1 MVNNNR
7 QRLLVDTDAYCK
19 LGVAGLF
26 DDAITALG
34 VQVAECGRLAA
45 LPYMLRR
52 GSLRRIFGD
61 DASET
66 LLRPAAE
73 MPLAIQP
80 GDGWLDPL
88 TAVDSID
95 PGEAQLLAASAEY
108 GLLLLTG
115 DKRALRAVKDIPFYA
130 EALDGNGSLFW
141 KQSWLN
147 FAYRLGVD
155 AIRSRILPLMERDI
169 AINICFSASN
179 SSPVAGLL
187 SYYEN
192 LAVNVEPLNLWR
204 PSCPGRK
211 MRFGPRHYVPVL
223 KVKRGEKKALASIAP
238 MLRQHVFPLLEI
250 VERKTAE
257 STIDK
262 HLSKGFKDLASSLRG
277 YARCL
282 ARCSRDRG

>member
-66 LLRPAAE
+66 LLRPAGE

-95 PGEAQLLAASAEY
+95 PGEAQLLAASAEH
-108 GLLLLTG
+108 GLLLLIG
-115 DKRALRAVKDIPFYA
+115 DKRALRGVKDMPGYA
-130 EALDGNGSLFW
+130 EALDGNVVVLEAILTELCL
-141 KQSWLN
+141 Q
-147 FAYRLGVD
+147 LGVD
-155 AIRSRILPLMERDI
+155 AIRTRIRPLMDLDI
-169 AINICFSASN
+169 AVRVCFSDSN
-179 SSPVAGLL
+179 SSPLAGLL

-192 LAVNVEPLNLWR
+192 LAVKVEPLNLWR
-204 PSCPGRK
+204 PS
-211 MRFGPRHYVPVL
+211 
-223 KVKRGEKKALASIAP
+223 
-238 MLRQHVFPLLEI
+238 
-250 VERKTAE
+250 
-257 STIDK
+257 
-262 HLSKGFKDLASSLRG
+262 SLG
-277 YARCL
+277 
-282 ARCSRDRG
+282 GK

>member
-1 MVNNNR
+1 MANHNR

-19 LGVAGLF
+19 LGVAGLLN
-26 DDAITALG
+26 DAISALG
-34 VQVAECGRLAA
+34 VQVEECGRLAA

-52 GSLRRIFGD
+52 GRLRRMLGD
-61 DASET
+61 YASDA
-66 LLRPAAE
+66 LVDPAAQ

-80 GDGWLDPL
+80 GDAWVDPL
-88 TAVDSID
+88 TAVDAIN

-130 EALDGNGSLFW
+130 EALDGRVVVLEAI
-141 KQSWLN
+141 L
-147 FAYRLGVD
+147 AELCLRLGVD

-204 PSCPGRK
+204 PS
-211 MRFGPRHYVPVL
+211 
-223 KVKRGEKKALASIAP
+223 ALGG
-238 MLRQHVFPLLEI
+238 
-250 VERKTAE
+250 K
-257 STIDK
+257 
-262 HLSKGFKDLASSLRG
+262 
-277 YARCL
+277 
-282 ARCSRDRG
+282 